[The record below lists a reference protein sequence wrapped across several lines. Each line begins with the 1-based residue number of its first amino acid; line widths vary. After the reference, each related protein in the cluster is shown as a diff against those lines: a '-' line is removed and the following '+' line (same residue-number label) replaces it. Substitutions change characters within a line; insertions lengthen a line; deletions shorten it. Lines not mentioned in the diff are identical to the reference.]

1 MPSRKIWA
9 MWAIA
14 SIFYAYQYIL
24 RVMPNITM
32 HDIMSKYHIDPSVF
46 GQFSGI
52 YYIGYSLIHLPLG
65 LLLDRFGPKKIM
77 PLFMMLTVI
86 GMSPLIFTDIW
97 FYPIIG
103 RMLIGIGSSSA
114 ILGVFKIIR
123 MTFAEEKFTWML
135 SLSVT
140 IGLLGGIYGG
150 VPVHF
155 LRESFGF
162 EQVVMFL
169 MAGGAI
175 LSFIAYLI
183 LPPYEPQQKSSS
195 VVKDLKVVFS
205 NKKVIAICILAGLMV
220 GPLEGFADVWGTTF
234 LKTVY
239 GLDEAIA
246 AGLPSMIY
254 FGMCIGGP
262 ALSLLAERTSPLFV
276 ILSCATV
283 MGLVFAAFL
292 MTTPSVTLLTAL
304 LFLVGML
311 CAYQILAI
319 AHASTYVAP
328 EAAGLTSAVANMIIM
343 TFGYFF
349 HAVIGKVVGLFGGTD
364 ISITADALIY
374 GVSVIPMAL
383 AIGALGFG
391 YLLVMQ
397 RSKLAS

>member
-32 HDIMSKYHIDPSVF
+32 QDIMSKYQIDPSVF

-65 LLLDRFGPKKIM
+65 MLLDRFGPKKIM
-77 PLFMMLTVI
+77 PLFMLLTVV
-86 GMSPLIFTDIW
+86 GMSPLVFTDVW

-103 RMLIGIGSSSA
+103 RLLIGIGSSSA

-123 MTFAEEKFTWML
+123 MTFSEEKFAWML

-140 IGLLGGIYGG
+140 IGLLGAIYGG

-155 LRESFGF
+155 LRESLGF
-162 EQVVMFL
+162 EQVVLIL
-169 MAGGAI
+169 MAAGAI

-183 LPPYEPQQKSSS
+183 LPSYEHTQRSGSIM
-195 VVKDLKVVFS
+195 KDLAVVFS

-239 GLDEAIA
+239 GLDQAVA

-262 ALSLLAERTSPLFV
+262 VLSLIAERTSALFV
-276 ILSCATV
+276 ILSCAAMLGALFIALLLT
-283 MGLVFAAFL
+283 A
-292 MTTPSVTLLTAL
+292 PSVTLLTAI

-319 AHASTYVAP
+319 AHASTHVPP

-349 HAVIGKVVGLFGGTD
+349 HAIIGKVIGLFATTE
-364 ISITADALIY
+364 ILLSSDALIY
-374 GVSVIPMAL
+374 GIAVIPIAL
-383 AIGALGFG
+383 AISACGFG
-391 YLLVMQ
+391 VMLGTQQ
-397 RSKLAS
+397 RTKLI